1 MPLENMLSLL
11 VFAFVTSITPGPN
24 NLLLLSSG
32 LNFGFRATY
41 RHLAGLAFG
50 FFIMLSAS
58 GLGLAHV
65 FVAYPMLYS
74 IMRWVGA
81 AYLLYLSW
89 QVATSAAPCA
99 TESISGSLS
108 SAPKPLSFVGAIA
121 FQWINPVAW
130 VMAVSCFSSFVPY
143 GSSTLLIML
152 VTVLFVLICLPCCTI
167 WAFCGDRL
175 RRFLLV
181 PKYRQWFNWTMA
193 TLLVSTLVP
202 VLST

>member
-1 MPLENMLSLL
+1 MPLENILSLL

-32 LNFGFRATY
+32 LNFGFQATY
-41 RHLAGLAFG
+41 SHLAGLAFG

-58 GLGLAHV
+58 GLGLAHM
-65 FVAYPMLYS
+65 FVAYPMLYGV
-74 IMRWVGA
+74 MRWVGA

-89 QVATSAAPCA
+89 QVATSAAPSA
-99 TESISGSLS
+99 TSVR
-108 SAPKPLSFVGAIA
+108 KPLSFVGAIA

-143 GSSTLLIML
+143 GSSTFLIML
-152 VTVLFVLICLPCCTI
+152 VTVLFVMICLPCCTI

-181 PKYRQWFNWTMA
+181 PKYRQWFNWVMA

-202 VLST
+202 VLSA